1 MIGVWA
7 TRCWG
12 ATSACDDN
20 FCLSYA
26 LLETIQTLLEL
37 GSKIAV
43 RIGNT
48 VPQPERVHENI
59 GIVER
64 IIIEIRSIAIEI

>member
-1 MIGVWA
+1 MARVGA
-7 TRCWG
+7 ARCWG

-20 FCLSYA
+20 FCFSYT
-26 LLETIQTLLEL
+26 LLETIQPLLEL

-43 RIGNT
+43 GVCNT
-48 VPQPERVHENI
+48 VPQPERVYENI